1 MATGKALDG
10 KPYAGNPH
18 VRFDEGEVASAATS
32 RRGSLLYNRRILPA
46 ILCAIAALC
55 SLPAAHAANSDV
67 TGLVPTIWWDF
78 ETKPNATGLASTNK
92 GSKSI
97 SFTGEGTATYQTGV
111 TNGWAIDTSKYTPY
125 SKAGTYS
132 TAGYPITVSLVM
144 TLGSNPNGIT
154 LNVRTTAGDL
164 IIRRGATAGSLVVAF
179 GGQQE
184 DSSHFLN
191 ATLSGGDSAY
201 HLVSVVGSSEG
212 TKLYVDGVLADSS
225 TAFTPWSTSGKM
237 TQMQFGSHLN
247 AIMAGEARL
256 GGCIDDLR
264 IHEAALT
271 AAQIKAIAAENRLV
285 TFSDG
290 LTVSGTPQNWGTVI
304 PAYGINSGLS
314 LGDTVECSAVG
325 AETES
330 TKTIPIGYSLYSVA
344 TDDSKTLVAESDA
357 TSFTYTHGSDAG
369 DLVWH
374 WAQSNRVSVAAAANG
389 SVSEGG
395 WVGYGESFSL
405 TAVPNTGYKFC
416 RWIGDT
422 VGVDIRSASAV
433 IPSVTAPRS
442 IVAEFIEENAD
453 MTVQYVSPD
462 GDDSNAGYLAT
473 APKKTIA
480 AAVKTLAS
488 TAAASTQRGTV
499 RVAPGLYS
507 VASPIAINNAVSILG
522 DDLDPSRVVV
532 SNTHS
537 GFTWGE
543 AHRCFTLNDSGAC
556 ISGITMKN
564 GVSYGGGGN
573 LSIGANGGMV
583 SNCVIRAGLAREAN
597 QGGSGANVLVEGP
610 GLVTHCTILDG
621 MFDTGGN
628 TKGSCSVYLNHASA
642 RLENSLVGGYRDQIS
657 AGTRRAAGV
666 TVNKGRIVNC
676 TVVNCYTTAET
687 GSAFAGIRL
696 ESGCFASNCLSVAN
710 RDGSG
715 VYRAFLSSE
724 VSRTQNCAFDAIG
737 GEVTIPEGMPNA
749 VVGTAESFFNDYA
762 NGDYTPKTGGPLVNK
777 GANYEGM
784 ASVDLAGK
792 PRLVGSKVDI
802 GCYEASS
809 SAFMIIVR

>member
-1 MATGKALDG
+1 MSTDVVRSGKYPNCSFA
-10 KPYAGNPH
+10 
-18 VRFDEGEVASAATS
+18 
-32 RRGSLLYNRRILPA
+32 
-46 ILCAIAALC
+46 AALC
-55 SLPAAHAANSDV
+55 AAFLLASSAAHAANPDV
-67 TGLVPTIWWDF
+67 TGIVPTIWWDF
-78 ETKPNATGLASTNK
+78 ETRPNVSGLASTNK

-97 SFTGEGTATYQTGV
+97 SFTDEGTQTYQAGV

-179 GGQQE
+179 GEQQK

-225 TAFTPWSTSGKM
+225 TAFTPWSASGKVE
-237 TQMQFGSHLN
+237 QMQFGSHLN
-247 AIMAGEARL
+247 AIKAGEARL

-290 LTVSGTPQNWGTVI
+290 LSVSGTPQNWGTVI

-357 TSFTYTHGSDAG
+357 TFFTYTHGSYAG

-422 VGVDIRSASAV
+422 IGVDIRSASAV

-442 IVAEFIEENAD
+442 IVAEFIEENTD

-499 RVAPGLYS
+499 RVAPGLYPISTPIVVTNAIS
-507 VASPIAINNAVSILG
+507 VIG
-522 DDLDPSRVVV
+522 DDPDPSRTVV
-532 SNTHS
+532 SNTI
-537 GFTWGE
+537 GAGDKRGNQRIFTVNHADALVANLTMQEGSVWGDWIGGGNFLVDTAGGTVSNCLVE
-543 AHRCFTLNDSGAC
+543 AGHVQWGGHC
-556 ISGITMKN
+556 
-564 GVSYGGGGN
+564 GGGG
-573 LSIGANGGMV
+573 G
-583 SNCVIRAGLAREAN
+583 RLAA
-597 QGGSGANVLVEGP
+597 
-610 GLVTHCTILDG
+610 GLVTHTVFRRNYTTTGSSPHGDGPYRAGVLMLMGVARAENCLIADNPQRAAVTLVRLDGNATMRNCTIVDSSLPATNDQCKV
-621 MFDTGGN
+621 FTAIRINSANATVVN
-628 TKGSCSVYLNHASA
+628 TV
-642 RLENSLVGGYRDQIS
+642 V
-657 AGTRRAAGV
+657 AGV
-666 TVNKGRIVNC
+666 TNKIDGAAC
-676 TVVNCYTTAET
+676 PPT
-687 GSAFAGIRL
+687 GSVTKFLNGAFDGDVTELPVGTVTGTAAT
-696 ESGCFASNCLSVAN
+696 FFK
-710 RDGSG
+710 DYGSG
-715 VYRAFLSSE
+715 DYR
-724 VSRTQNCAFDAIG
+724 
-737 GEVTIPEGMPNA
+737 
-749 VVGTAESFFNDYA
+749 
-762 NGDYTPKTGGPLVNK
+762 PKTGGVLVNK
-777 GANYEGM
+777 GQNYEPTP
-784 ASVDLAGK
+784 AKDLGGNK
-792 PRLVGSKVDI
+792 RLIGSKIDI
-802 GCYEASS
+802 GCYEAN
-809 SAFMIIVR
+809 AAELCIRVR